1 MELYRCLV
9 DEKTAKNVFSL
20 TCQETSLPIWRR
32 DMFTIKKYLGLQR
45 FRILHDLLLQKKCFY
60 SCRCT
65 VEKMGPITCE
75 N

>member
-45 FRILHDLLLQKKCFY
+45 FRILHDLLLKKNAF
-60 SCRCT
+60 T
-65 VEKMGPITCE
+65 AAVAQWKKWGP
-75 N
+75 

>member
-45 FRILHDLLLQKKCFY
+45 FRILHDLLLKKMLLQLPLH
-60 SCRCT
+60 SG
-65 VEKMGPITCE
+65 KHGAH
-75 N
+75 NL

>member
-45 FRILHDLLLQKKCFY
+45 FRILHDLLLKKNDF
-60 SCRCT
+60 T
-65 VEKMGPITCE
+65 AAVAQWKKWGP
-75 N
+75 